1 MDQFYVLL
9 HLLASLGYIS
19 LGVSFNVNSP
29 FLNSYFVKHLLFSI
43 TILSLGG
50 ALLPGWFSDTGM
62 QFGFSTAIA
71 WMFWLAS
78 VLIWV
83 EISFSPGSLTAR
95 YIFFPAVAGALL
107 PIFVPSPLLGSELS
121 FLFRFH
127 ILIAMLA
134 YSSFALAVAQG
145 SIMMA
150 HEASLRKLKQK
161 QITGTMPSLLE
172 MDSSLV
178 RVLFVSF
185 VLISA
190 TLISGVAVN
199 NEVGKNFLE
208 FDHKTLFAF
217 AAWMVVLILLVGRF
231 YFGWRG
237 RFAARLTIIGFIF
250 LVLAYLG
257 TQFVIEFLL
266 TK

>member
-1 MDQFYVLL
+1 
-9 HLLASLGYIS
+9 
-19 LGVSFNVNSP
+19 
-29 FLNSYFVKHLLFSI
+29 
-43 TILSLGG
+43 
-50 ALLPGWFSDTGM
+50 
-62 QFGFSTAIA
+62 
-71 WMFWLAS
+71 
-78 VLIWV
+78 
-83 EISFSPGSLTAR
+83 
-95 YIFFPAVAGALL
+95 
-107 PIFVPSPLLGSELS
+107 
-121 FLFRFH
+121 
-127 ILIAMLA
+127 MLA